1 MPDNTVQKAKRH
13 AFNGFDYFVIA
24 GGAVNVVV
32 ICLLLGYWL
41 VAA

>member
-1 MPDNTVQKAKRH
+1 MPDNGAKKTERR

-24 GGAVNVVV
+24 GGAVNVLV